1 MSSVKLAEHPIRS
14 LKDSLFPLDGAWV
27 YGYKKF
33 EYVDRWMDGWIVSN
47 PFDVGSLAQMV
58 KNAGNGNHLE
68 IGTAWGG
75 SAIMAALVK
84 RRFGLDGQ
92 VVAFDPIRGLDVVLD
107 RPRSLEV
114 IDENFRRFGV
124 TDQIELVA
132 DKFDVEWVASLRFSS
147 VLIDGSHRYDDVLRD
162 WLGVR
167 QVAER
172 YVMFHDYDY
181 AHHWIR
187 KTVEDNMDG
196 WRLVHLF
203 GSSLIL
209 ERIV

>member
-92 VVAFDPIRGLDVVLD
+92 IVAFDPISGLDVSEAVLCPHED
-107 RPRSLEV
+107 M
-114 IDENFRRFGV
+114 
-124 TDQIELVA
+124 TDHA
-132 DKFDVEWVASLRFSS
+132 
-147 VLIDGSHRYDDVLRD
+147 
-162 WLGVR
+162 
-167 QVAER
+167 
-172 YVMFHDYDY
+172 
-181 AHHWIR
+181 
-187 KTVEDNMDG
+187 
-196 WRLVHLF
+196 
-203 GSSLIL
+203 
-209 ERIV
+209 